1 MLRYIGKRL
10 LMLIPVMLGISFII
24 FSIMSL
30 TPGDPA
36 RLILGE
42 GAEPEAI
49 SALQEQ
55 MGLNDPFFV
64 RFFHYV
70 ADALRGDFGKSWRT
84 RVPVFTELF
93 SCFPTTL
100 QLNIYAIF
108 IAVLVGIPIGI
119 LSAVRQYSVLDNIS
133 LMTSLLMT
141 SLPGFWLG
149 MMLILIFSMNLGWFP
164 VMGGGSIRSFVLPAV
179 ACAMPTL
186 AALVRMTRSTMLEVI
201 RQDYIRTARAKG
213 AAEYSVIFHHALRN
227 ALLPVITVVGTN
239 FAFQMGGT
247 VIIESVFALPGVGSL
262 MITAVRMKD
271 TPMVMACILF
281 VAVMVGVINLLV
293 DIVYTLVDP
302 RIRAVYAKN

>member
-1 MLRYIGKRL
+1 MLTYICKRL

-42 GAEPEAI
+42 GADPADI
-49 SALQEQ
+49 AALQKQ
-55 MGLNDPFFV
+55 MGLDDPFFV
-64 RFFHYV
+64 RFFSYV
-70 ADALRGDFGKSWRT
+70 QNAVQGDFGRSYRT
-84 RVPVFTELF
+84 RIPVFTELF
-93 SCFPTTL
+93 SCLPTTL
-100 QLNIYAIF
+100 QLNIYAILLA
-108 IAVLVGIPIGI
+108 ILIGIPIGI
-119 LSAVRQYSVLDNIS
+119 LSAVKQYSMLDTVS
-133 LMTSLLMT
+133 LLTSLLMT

-149 MMLILIFSMNLGWFP
+149 MMLILIFAMQLGWFP
-164 VMGGGSIRSFVLPAV
+164 VTGAGNLRSFVLPAV

-186 AALVRMTRSTMLEVI
+186 AALIRMTRSTMLEVI

-213 AAEYSVIFHHALRN
+213 ASERSVVFYHALRN

-281 VAVMVGVINLLV
+281 VAIMAGIVNLLV
-293 DIVYTLVDP
+293 DIAYTLVDP
-302 RIRAVYAKN
+302 RIKVIYAKR

>member
-1 MLRYIGKRL
+1 
-10 LMLIPVMLGISFII
+10 
-24 FSIMSL
+24 
-30 TPGDPA
+30 
-36 RLILGE
+36 
-42 GAEPEAI
+42 
-49 SALQEQ
+49 
-55 MGLNDPFFV
+55 
-64 RFFHYV
+64 
-70 ADALRGDFGKSWRT
+70 
-84 RVPVFTELF
+84 
-93 SCFPTTL
+93 
-100 QLNIYAIF
+100 
-108 IAVLVGIPIGI
+108 
-119 LSAVRQYSVLDNIS
+119 
-133 LMTSLLMT
+133 
-141 SLPGFWLG
+141 
-149 MMLILIFSMNLGWFP
+149 
-164 VMGGGSIRSFVLPAV
+164 
-179 ACAMPTL
+179 MPTL

-213 AAEYSVIFHHALRN
+213 AAEFSVIFHHALRN